1 MAVSTQHGYLV
12 VWSVNTGRQLVKRKM
27 HCGSVE
33 GLVWRGTREEI
44 AVDRVV
50 EVVDPLETN
59 DHVCSV
65 VMIILVQ

>member
-1 MAVSTQHGYLV
+1 MECKHWETAGEEKDAL
-12 VWSVNTGRQLVKRKM
+12 WF
-27 HCGSVE
+27 CGGVGVE
-33 GLVWRGTREEI
+33 GDKERRREEI